1 MCRYVVA
8 ALLVSKPDAEDPRD
22 KWRSRCNAV
31 KRIINSEEHQ
41 YSDPLT
47 DFAKAVFIDFDFDRA
62 QEQLQACQEIIANDY
77 FLAEV
82 NEKFTEKARMAI
94 FEVYCRIHQRINLD
108 ALATQARSFPSP
120 LLVPAR
126 LVSALLDSVVFMRT
140 GTVGN
145 CAAGSAVMQGSGDPT
160 D

>member
-1 MCRYVVA
+1 VETVIRQKLLAVYQVILMKCLKWLTWCRYVVA
-8 ALLVSKPDAEDPRD
+8 ALLVSKPEAEDPRD

-31 KRIINSEEHQ
+31 KRIIQSEEYQ

-82 NEKFTEKARMAI
+82 NAKFTEKARMAI

-108 ALATQARSFPSP
+108 ALAAQ
-120 LLVPAR
+120 
-126 LVSALLDSVVFMRT
+126 VS
-140 GTVGN
+140 TV
-145 CAAGSAVMQGSGDPT
+145 T
-160 D
+160 

>member
-1 MCRYVVA
+1 MVA
-8 ALLVSKPDAEDPRD
+8 ALLVSKPEAEDPRD

-31 KRIINSEEHQ
+31 KRIIKSEEYQ

-82 NEKFTEKARMAI
+82 NAKFTEKARMAI

-108 ALATQARSFPSP
+108 ALATQARP
-120 LLVPAR
+120 LSSSTMPVCLV
-126 LVSALLDSVVFMRT
+126 LMT
-140 GTVGN
+140 H
-145 CAAGSAVMQGSGDPT
+145 AASISCRNAVLPRQHRGPRMPLA
-160 D
+160 